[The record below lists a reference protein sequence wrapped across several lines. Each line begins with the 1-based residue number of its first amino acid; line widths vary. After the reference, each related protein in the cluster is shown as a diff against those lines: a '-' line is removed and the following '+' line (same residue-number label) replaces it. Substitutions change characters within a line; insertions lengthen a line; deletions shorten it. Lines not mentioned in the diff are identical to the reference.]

1 MATDTYQVK
10 VRPEKVEAVREIA
23 ERFSRAGAVLL
34 TEYRG
39 LTVGQL
45 KTLRAALGDADVE
58 YRVVKNTLTLL
69 AARDRGIDGLD
80 ELLEGPTAVAFLFG
94 DPVLGAKALSDFA
107 KNHPSLVIKGGLLE
121 GRTMSADEAKDLAA
135 IDALDV
141 SRAKIAGSLT
151 SALTAIVG
159 TLEGAI
165 RQLMYALQNLPPDET
180 RGVASAAPAEA
191 PSEAAAEAPSEAAVE
206 VPSEAAAEVPSEAA
220 ADAPS
225 EAEAA
230 PEEASAA
237 PEEAEAAS
245 EEAPAADDT
254 TTEEPA
260 AGDES

>member
-191 PSEAAAEAPSEAAVE
+191 PSEAAVEAPSEAA
-206 VPSEAAAEVPSEAA
+206 AE
-220 ADAPS
+220 APS